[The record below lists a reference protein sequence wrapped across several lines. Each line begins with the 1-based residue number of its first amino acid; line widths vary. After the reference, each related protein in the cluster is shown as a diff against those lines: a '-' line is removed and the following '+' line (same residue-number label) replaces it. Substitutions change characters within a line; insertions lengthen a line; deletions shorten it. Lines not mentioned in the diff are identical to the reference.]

1 MIKDWHATLDKLPK
15 NIYNFV
21 TRYLN
26 NTLPTLKNMLLWN
39 KATSNLCYSCSNV
52 QTLQHIVSSC
62 KVHLEQGRYTW
73 RHNSVLKNLV
83 EYLSSV
89 KKDLSFYADVDG
101 FENPSIIAGLEVRPD
116 MIIVNTTI
124 RPIYVIELTIGFE
137 TNITKNC
144 TRKTLH
150 YKEFCNALKQRYDT
164 VEYFNLSMGAIGVF
178 GLECKKIYDFLDN
191 VLGLDVSQRSF
202 IVRKL
207 CGVCIR
213 STYYLFCMR
222 DRKWNNLELLYW

>member
-15 NIYNFV
+15 NIYNFA

-39 KATSNLCYSCSNV
+39 KATSNLCYSCLNV
-52 QTLQHIVSSC
+52 QSLQDIVSSC

-116 MIIVNTTI
+116 MIIVNSTI
-124 RPIYVIELTIGFE
+124 RAIYVIELTIGFE

-207 CGVCIR
+207 CRVCIR

-222 DRKWNNLELLYW
+222 DRKWNNPELLYW